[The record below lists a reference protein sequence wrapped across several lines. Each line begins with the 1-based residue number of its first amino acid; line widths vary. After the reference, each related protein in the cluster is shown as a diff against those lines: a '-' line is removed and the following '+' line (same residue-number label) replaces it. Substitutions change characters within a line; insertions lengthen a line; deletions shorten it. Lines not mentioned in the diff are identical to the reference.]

1 MADMTGYV
9 SKQKYAKAEE
19 RAESA
24 RKRLMKVKQE
34 GMKIAQVGL
43 RSVGV
48 GVAAGLIG
56 FAEGRAEREGNPTST
71 EVFNLPLGLVVAAAG
86 TVINVAGYGGDEQTS
101 ALIQAA
107 ADGGLAAYAYT
118 KGRERGAEADKA
130 A

>member
-24 RKRLMKVKQE
+24 RKRLMKVKQD

-43 RSVGV
+43 RSIGV
-48 GVAAGLIG
+48 GAAAGLIG
-56 FAEGRAEREGNPTST
+56 YAEGRAESEEATQ
-71 EVFNLPLGLVVAAAG
+71 VFGLKLGLVVAAAG

-107 ADGGLAAYAYT
+107 ADGGLAAYAYS
-118 KGRERGAEADKA
+118 KGLEKGAEAKA